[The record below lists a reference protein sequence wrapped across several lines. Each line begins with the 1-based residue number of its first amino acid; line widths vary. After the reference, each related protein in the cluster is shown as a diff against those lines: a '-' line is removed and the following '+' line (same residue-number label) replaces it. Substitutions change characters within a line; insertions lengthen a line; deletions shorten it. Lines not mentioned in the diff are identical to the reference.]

1 MTALST
7 KKVKATMLNMKLF
20 MFFVYGTV
28 SVLST
33 FLPVYLQHLGFGKS
47 GIGMLIAAGPLVSVI
62 ANPFWGYWSDRTQNI
77 RRILLIIL
85 TANFLIILAV
95 FQLEQYAW
103 VYGVMVIFFLF
114 QTPLFSQ
121 SSSLILSAIE
131 VTDQQFGSYR
141 VWGSMGWAFLAV
153 AAAPVIGYI
162 TIDRLWIVYCV
173 LMIVSLILCFRLP
186 RGGTESL
193 ARGGSGFKDMLRNRT
208 FLFFLITSIL
218 VATPHGLNGMFVS
231 IYIIELGGATWLI
244 GLAAFIMAI
253 FEVPIFLILDRYLK
267 KTIPTMLTML
277 VVVSGLYSLRWLFMS
292 FVTEPWQIIVS
303 QATHAITFGVYY
315 YVGTNLT
322 SMFVDA
328 SHRATGQSTYTLAW
342 NGISGIIAGFLGSQ
356 FLQSFGYDMTYRAGS
371 IIALLGMLCFIWM
384 RMNYKVKR

>member
-1 MTALST
+1 MMTAPTTNSLR
-7 KKVKATMLNMKLF
+7 AIMLNMKWF

-47 GIGMLIAAGPLVSVI
+47 GIGMMIAAGPLVSVI

-85 TANFLIILAV
+85 SANFLIILAV

-103 VYGVMVIFFLF
+103 VYGAMLAFYVF

-131 VTDQQFGSYR
+131 GTTHQFGSYR
-141 VWGSMGWAFLAV
+141 LWGSLGWAFMAV
-153 AAAPVIGYI
+153 AAAPVIAYV
-162 TIDRLWIVYCV
+162 TIDRLWMVYCA
-173 LMIVSLILCFRLP
+173 LMIVSMILCFRLP
-186 RGGTESL
+186 RGSTESIV
-193 ARGGSGFKDMLRNRT
+193 RSNSGFKGLLRNRT
-208 FLFFLITSIL
+208 FLIFLLISIL
-218 VATPHGLNGMFVS
+218 ISTPHGLNGMFVS
-231 IYIIELGGATWLI
+231 IYITELGGATWLI
-244 GLAAFIMAI
+244 GWSAFLMAI
-253 FEVPIFLILDRYLK
+253 FEVPVFLILDRYLK
-267 KTIPTMLTML
+267 KSIPTMLTTLM
-277 VVVSGLYSLRWLFMS
+277 VVSGIYTVRWYLMSL
-292 FVTEPWQIIVS
+292 VTEPWQIITL
-303 QATHAITFGVYY
+303 QATHGITFGVYY

-322 SMFVDA
+322 SLFVDA

-356 FLQSFGYDMTYRAGS
+356 FLQSFGYHTTYQVGMAMTF
-371 IIALLGMLCFIWM
+371 IGMVCFIWM
-384 RMNYKVKR
+384 RIRIKE